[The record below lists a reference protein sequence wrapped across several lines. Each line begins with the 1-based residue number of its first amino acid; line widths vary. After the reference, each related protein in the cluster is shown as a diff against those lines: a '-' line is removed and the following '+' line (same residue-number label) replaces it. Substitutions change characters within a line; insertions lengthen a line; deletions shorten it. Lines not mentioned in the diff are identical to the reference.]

1 MRLWW
6 WMCDIVAMWSQGFI
20 SINSSHYGR
29 FHKISRSP
37 ISLLHP
43 PPPNLLSLL
52 LVLHPT
58 ATLSVSPQTY
68 GSLHNRW
75 GSRPGRRV
83 RLLQCDEFSTLSN
96 YVSNQ
101 ARLAPPP
108 QTGNQPPRKS
118 QRKYWLRFY
127 VFIYLLIHFA
137 LHCRS
142 TAGVC
147 VWFFSFSP
155 LRIDWLTN

>member
-1 MRLWW
+1 MY
-6 WMCDIVAMWSQGFI
+6 DTVAMWSQGFI

-43 PPPNLLSLL
+43 TPPHPLPPALSFLSSSPPPHSQCLLRLMDHSIIDEAA
-52 LVLHPT
+52 VRGEGT
-58 ATLSVSPQTY
+58 
-68 GSLHNRW
+68 
-75 GSRPGRRV
+75 
-83 RLLQCDEFSTLSN
+83 RLLQCDEFSPLLN
-96 YVSNQ
+96 YISNQ
-101 ARLAPPP
+101 ARLAPWP
-108 QTGNQPPRKS
+108 QTGDQPPRKS

-142 TAGVC
+142 TVAV
-147 VWFFSFSP
+147 FLP
-155 LRIDWLTN
+155 LRID